1 MNETLKP
8 RTLPPG
14 IHDAYGRAAE
24 AIPVP
29 ALEPLDSILPSEPLL
44 LMGAGPVPIPHAVAR
59 ANGVVI
65 NHLGA
70 TMEHVIRNLKEMARY
85 AFQTQTGKIMGV
97 AGPASAAMEMAITN
111 LLWRGRKCLCLKT
124 GTFSNRL
131 GEMAAG
137 VGADVTFVE
146 PETGRPVTAEMV
158 EKALARGRYDVV
170 TIAQGETSCGVLN
183 GDLPRIAAL
192 ARDHGALMVVDA
204 VVTLST
210 MPLEMDAWGL
220 DAVVTGGQ
228 KGLSSIPGVS
238 LIAFSE
244 RAWDVIQSRREPMP
258 HWCLDAI
265 RAQRFWGDHQY
276 HYTAP
281 VPGILALYEALR
293 LVCEEGLPTRH
304 ERHRVSSQS
313 LQAGLEAMG
322 LSLFVPPAYRLNSVI
337 AIRIPSGV
345 SAPDVLSYMS
355 RKFRVEISGAFGLD
369 VVRIGQMG
377 EQCRS
382 HNLFKVLYATGM
394 SFGHFGV
401 RLDVSRG
408 LAELERTLT
417 REHEFE

>member
-1 MNETLKP
+1 MVESP
-8 RTLPPG
+8 RSGPAAGAGTQFAVPP
-14 IHDAYGRAAE
+14 
-24 AIPVP
+24 
-29 ALEPLDSILPSEPLL
+29 LEPLDAILPSEPLL

-70 TMEHVIRNLKEMARY
+70 TMEHVIRNLKQMARY
-85 AFQTQTGKIMGV
+85 AFQTQSERIMGV
-97 AGPASAAMEMAITN
+97 AGPASAAMEMAVTN
-111 LLWRGRKCLCLKT
+111 LLWPGRRALCLKT
-124 GTFSNRL
+124 GTFSHRL
-131 GEMAAG
+131 GEMAIG
-137 VGADVTFVE
+137 VGADVTFIE
-146 PETGRPVTAEMV
+146 PETGKPVTAAMV
-158 EKALARGRYDVV
+158 RRALAQRRYDVITLV
-170 TIAQGETSCGVLN
+170 QGETSCGVLN
-183 GDLPRIAAL
+183 SELAAIARL
-192 ARDHGALMVVDA
+192 AREHGALTIVDA

-210 MPLEMDAWGL
+210 MPLEMDRWHL

-244 RAWDVIQSRREPMP
+244 DAWRTIEGRPCP
-258 HWCLDAI
+258 ATHWCLDAV

-293 LVCEEGLPTRH
+293 LVCDEGLVARH

-322 LSLFVPPAYRLNSVI
+322 LRLFIPAEHRLNSVV
-337 AIRIPSGV
+337 AVRLPEGV
-345 SAPDVLSYMS
+345 VASDVLGYMS
-355 RKFRVEISGAFGLD
+355 RKFRVEISGSFGLD

-394 SFGHFGV
+394 SFRHFGV
-401 RLDVSRG
+401 PLDVSEG
-408 LAELERTLT
+408 LAALERALT
-417 REHEFE
+417 REQEFE

>member
-1 MNETLKP
+1 MVEEVHGP
-8 RTLPPG
+8 RAKAPSTRF
-14 IHDAYGRAAE
+14 A
-24 AIPVP
+24 VP
-29 ALEPLDSILPSEPLL
+29 RLEPLDAILPSEPLL

-85 AFQTQTGKIMGV
+85 AFQTRSERIMGV

-111 LLWRGRKCLCLKT
+111 LLWPGRRALCLDT
-124 GTFSNRL
+124 GTFSHRL
-131 GEMAAG
+131 GEMAIG

-146 PETGRPVTAEMV
+146 PETGKPVTADMV
-158 EKALARGRYDVV
+158 RRALAQRRYDVV
-170 TIAQGETSCGVLN
+170 TLVQGETSCGVLN
-183 GDLPRIAAL
+183 SELPAIARV
-192 ARDHGALMVVDA
+192 AREHGALTIVDA

-210 MPLEMDAWGL
+210 MPIEMDGWNL
-220 DAVVTGGQ
+220 DAVITGGQ

-238 LIAFSE
+238 LIAFSDD
-244 RAWDVIQSRREPMP
+244 AWRTIQSRTRPP
-258 HWCLDAI
+258 THWCLDAV

-293 LVCEEGLPTRH
+293 LVCEEGLPARH

-322 LSLFVPPAYRLNSVI
+322 LRLFIPAEHRLNSVV
-337 AIRIPSGV
+337 AVRVPEGV
-345 SAPDVLSYMS
+345 VARDVLAYMS
-355 RKFRVEISGAFGLD
+355 RKFRVEISGSFGLD

-382 HNLFKVLYATGM
+382 HNLFKALYATGM
-394 SFGHFGV
+394 SFRHFGV
-401 RLDVSRG
+401 ELDVSEG
-408 LAELERTLT
+408 LAALERALT
-417 REHEFE
+417 REWEFE